1 MLHHSSYWTL
11 CNPMDCN
18 QPGSFVHGIIQ
29 ARILE
34 WVAMPSSGD
43 LPDPM
48 IKPES
53 LMSPALVTG
62 FFTSSTTWEA
72 QKRSL
77 LVIYFI
83 YTLHFLI
90 NHCDLSIV
98 VPARKLHGS
107 REPSVKTLLQVLP
120 TISGQ
125 TKNSLT

>member
-1 MLHHSSYWTL
+1 MDY
-11 CNPMDCN
+11 NPL
-18 QPGSFVHGIIQ
+18 GSFVHGIIQ

-43 LPDPM
+43 LPDPR

-53 LMSPALVTG
+53 LMSPELVTG

-72 QKRSL
+72 QKRPL

-98 VPARKLHGS
+98 VPERKLHGS
-107 REPSVKTLLQVLP
+107 R
-120 TISGQ
+120 
-125 TKNSLT
+125 